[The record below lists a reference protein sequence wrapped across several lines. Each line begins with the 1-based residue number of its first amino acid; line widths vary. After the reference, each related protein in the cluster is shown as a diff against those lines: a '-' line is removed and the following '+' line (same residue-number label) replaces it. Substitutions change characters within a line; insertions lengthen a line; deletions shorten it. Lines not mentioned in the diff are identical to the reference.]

1 VLALVGACALA
12 IGVPA
17 AYASHVFSDVPDSHF
32 AHAGSAALKGAGITG
47 GCNAEG
53 TLYCPDDNV
62 TRGQMAAFLHR
73 GLSRGAYAVGSI
85 STPFTTTLQVV
96 ATLTVDVPG
105 VAGSG
110 NTQFVKLDAAGLL
123 YDNDAACPCSGFWYI
138 TRDAGGNSQPN
149 YSTAPAPGANSG
161 LGFDT
166 TPVTW
171 IAAVPAGTTQTFRL
185 RAARYAS
192 NTGNVFGWGSMTA
205 ATVPFGHTGTSAL
218 GPAGAS
224 PSLPT
229 K

>member
-1 VLALVGACALA
+1 VLLPLLQGTATGLVCAGTWRAARGRADLLSLGAIVIAL
-12 IGVPA
+12 
-17 AYASHVFSDVPDSHF
+17 F
-32 AHAGSAALKGAGITG
+32 AVR
-47 GCNAEG
+47 E
-53 TLYCPDDNV
+53 
-62 TRGQMAAFLHR
+62 
-73 GLSRGAYAVGSI
+73 SRDETVE
-85 STPFTTTLQVV
+85 Q
-96 ATLTVDVPG
+96 TVDVPG